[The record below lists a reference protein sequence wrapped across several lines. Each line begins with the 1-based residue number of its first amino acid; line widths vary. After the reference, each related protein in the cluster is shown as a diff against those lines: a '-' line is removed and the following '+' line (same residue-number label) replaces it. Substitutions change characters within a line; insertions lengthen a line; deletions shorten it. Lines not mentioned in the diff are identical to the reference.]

1 LTPGNEDPFEE
12 MLNEDG
18 INWAFMDAYR
28 AALQGGSTH
37 MEYENEELPAAAGN
51 LYEYISDLGINM

>member
-1 LTPGNEDPFEE
+1 
-12 MLNEDG
+12 
-18 INWAFMDAYR
+18 MDAYR